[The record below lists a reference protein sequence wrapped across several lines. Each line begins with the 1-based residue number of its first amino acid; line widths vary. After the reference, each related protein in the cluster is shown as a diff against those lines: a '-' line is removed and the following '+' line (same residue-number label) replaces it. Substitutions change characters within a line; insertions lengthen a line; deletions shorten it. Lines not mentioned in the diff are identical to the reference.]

1 MKVLVQ
7 TVPEFPPASAA
18 LSAPAAAADRRTAA
32 RRSADFVELT
42 KPRIAVMALVTVA
55 AGYLIGAVGHF
66 RYDHLFHVL
75 FGAGLV
81 AAGGSALNHFWE
93 RRADA
98 KMHRTRRRPLPA
110 GRVEV
115 WEVLVFGLAL
125 AVCGVAYL
133 AWMLPYPGAAIAAA
147 ATAGLY
153 VLVYTPMKS
162 LTSWNT
168 IVGAVPGALPPIIG
182 WLAARESLTWEAVS
196 LFAILFVWQLPHFYS
211 IAYMHREDYARG
223 GMKMLPVIEPAAN
236 NGRLTGLATVA
247 TCGLLIGVTVLPH
260 AVGAAGLAYLI
271 GGLMLAF
278 WFFARCVRF
287 AVDRNHVRAKSVLR
301 GSLVY
306 LTGVMVLLVVD
317 GIVPRYWGE

>member
-7 TVPEFPPASAA
+7 TVPEFPPATAA
-18 LSAPAAAADRRTAA
+18 DSAPVVAAGRRAAARRTA
-32 RRSADFVELT
+32 DFLELT
-42 KPRIAVMALVTVA
+42 KPRIAVMALITVA
-55 AGYLIGAVGHF
+55 AGYLLGAAGNF
-66 RYDHLFHVL
+66 RFDHLFHVL

-81 AAGGSALNHFWE
+81 AAGGAALNHLWE

-115 WEVLVFGLAL
+115 WEVLAYGLILTFG
-125 AVCGVAYL
+125 GVVYL
-133 AWMLPYPGAAIAAA
+133 AFMLPIPGAAIAAA
-147 ATAGLY
+147 ATAGFY
-153 VLVYTPMKS
+153 VFVYTPMKS

-168 IVGAVPGALPPIIG
+168 VVGAVPGALPPIIG
-182 WLAARESLTWEAVS
+182 WLAARETLTWEAVS

-236 NGRLTGLATVA
+236 NGRMTGLATVA
-247 TCGLLIGVTVLPH
+247 TCGLLIGVTFLPY
-260 AVGAAGLAYLI
+260 AVGAARLVYLV
-271 GGLMLAF
+271 GGLLLAV
-278 WFFARCVRF
+278 WFFVRCVRF
-287 AVDRNHVRAKSVLR
+287 AVVRNHANAKSVLR

-306 LTGVMVLLVVD
+306 LTGVMILLVID
-317 GIVPRYWGE
+317 GIVPRYLGE